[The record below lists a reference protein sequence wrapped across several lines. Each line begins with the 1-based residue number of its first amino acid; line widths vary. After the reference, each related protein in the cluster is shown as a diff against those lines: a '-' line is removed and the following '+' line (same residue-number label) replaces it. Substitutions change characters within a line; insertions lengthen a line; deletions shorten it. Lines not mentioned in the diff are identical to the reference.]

1 MFFFRMIFKALR
13 RQAGKRFMIA
23 LTIFLGAGLT
33 TSMLSVMLDVGD
45 KIKQELGSYGANIQV
60 LPQGKSVVSELYDF
74 ADTDSSENSQSGA
87 LQESELAKLKTIF
100 FAYNIENFAP
110 FLETKADYSSQDVA
124 VLGTWFRKKLAIPTG
139 EKVDT
144 GMADMRDWWEV
155 RGNWPQTADEVM
167 VGAKLA
173 QKNGWHLGDPITLK
187 PSHGKTGLAPSQALT
202 ISGIFTAGSNEDW
215 QIFADLGV
223 AQSLSGR
230 SGQVDRVEV
239 RAITTP
245 ENDLSRRAARDPS
258 SLSLDDWETWYCT
271 AYTSSIAY
279 QIEEVLSNAVARPV
293 HQIADSEGI
302 ILEKTQL
309 IMTLVAILAMAGSAL
324 GIANLVTASVMERAT
339 EIGLMKSLGARN
351 LFVVLMI
358 LTETF
363 IVSLVGAVFG
373 CLGGI
378 GLAQL
383 VGHLVFGV
391 SIAIR
396 PVVFPLMAAIVGLT
410 VLLGCLPSIRAL
422 VTLQPARVLHRK

>member
-1 MFFFRMIFKALR
+1 M
-13 RQAGKRFMIA
+13 
-23 LTIFLGAGLT
+23 
-33 TSMLSVMLDVGD
+33 
-45 KIKQELGSYGANIQV
+45 
-60 LPQGKSVVSELYDF
+60 VSELYDF
-74 ADTDSSENSQSGA
+74 ADTDSSENLQSGA
-87 LQESELAKLKTIF
+87 LQESELPKLKTIF
-100 FAYNIENFAP
+100 WAYNIENFAP
-110 FLETKADYSSQDVA
+110 FLETKADYSGQDVA

-144 GMADMRDWWEV
+144 GMAGMRDWWEV
-155 RGNWPQTADEVM
+155 RGNWPQTTDEVM

-187 PSHGKTGLAPSQALT
+187 PPHGKTGLAPSQALT
-202 ISGIFTAGSNEDW
+202 ISGIFTSGSNEDW

>member
-13 RQAGKRFMIA
+13 RQVGKRLMIA
-23 LTIFLGAGLT
+23 LTILLGAGLT
-33 TSMLSVMLDVGD
+33 TSMLAVMLDVGD

-60 LPQGKSVVSELYDF
+60 LPQGKSVVSQLYDF
-74 ADTDSSENSQSGA
+74 EDTGSSANSQSGA

-100 FAYNIENFAP
+100 WAFNIENFAP
-110 FLETKADYSSQDVA
+110 FLGTKAASSGQDVD
-124 VLGTWFRKKLAIPTG
+124 VVGTWFRKKLAIPTG

-155 RGNWPQTADEVM
+155 QGNWPKAADEVM
-167 VGAKLA
+167 VGSKLA
-173 QKNGWHLGDPITLK
+173 QQTGWHLGDSLTLK
-187 PSHGKTGLAPSQALT
+187 PRPGLAGSAPSPTLT
-202 ISGIFTAGSNEDW
+202 ISGIFTSGSNEDR
-215 QIFADLGV
+215 QLFADLSV

-230 SGQVDRVEV
+230 PGQVDRVEV

-258 SLSLDDWETWYCT
+258 SLSLEDWETWYCT

-279 QIEEVLSNAVARPV
+279 QIEEVMTNAVATPV
-293 HQIADSEGI
+293 HQIADSEGA

-324 GIANLVTASVMERAT
+324 GIANLVTASVMERSA
-339 EIGLMKSLGARN
+339 EIGLMKALGARN

-363 IVSLVGAVFG
+363 IVSLVGAAFG
-373 CLGGI
+373 CVGGI

-391 SIAIR
+391 SINIR
-396 PVVFPLMAAIVGLT
+396 PVVFPLMAVIVGLT

-422 VTLQPARVLHRK
+422 